1 MRYPPSLAIGSA
13 LALLACGTATALTP
27 FGGTGQQHGAGTL
40 NIQTTTK
47 QAVLRSVT
55 AAAHPT
61 FDRVV
66 WRFSIGTPAWRAQY
80 VAHPVKDPSGLPV
93 TIAGSRFLEISFT
106 PARRATSGHPGELTP
121 RLPNVR
127 QTTVSGDFEA
137 VTTVV
142 VGLKARRSYRV
153 FRLANPPRIVLD
165 VRR

>member
-1 MRYPPSLAIGSA
+1 MQYALRLTIGLAAA
-13 LALLACGTATALTP
+13 LVGAGTATAVPP
-27 FGGTGQQHGAGTL
+27 FGGTGARHGAGTL

-47 QAVLRSVT
+47 QAVLQSVS

-66 WRFSIGTPAWRAQY
+66 WRFSVGTPAWRAQY
-80 VAHPVKDPSGLPV
+80 VARPVQDPSGLPV
-93 TIAGSRFLEISFT
+93 RVAGRRFLEITFT
-106 PARRATSGHPGELTP
+106 PARRSRANLPGEISP
-121 RLPNVR
+121 RLPVVR
-127 QTTVSGDFEA
+127 QATVSGDFEA

-142 VGLKARRSYRV
+142 VGLTARRSYRV